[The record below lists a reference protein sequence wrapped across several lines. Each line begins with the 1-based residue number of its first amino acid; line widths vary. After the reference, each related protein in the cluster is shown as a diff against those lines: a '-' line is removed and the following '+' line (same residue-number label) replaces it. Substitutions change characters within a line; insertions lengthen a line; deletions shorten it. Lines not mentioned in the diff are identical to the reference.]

1 MTKEKNIM
9 PNTNETYITQ
19 NGLEKLKKE
28 LNNLINMKRREV
40 AEKINLA
47 KEFGDLKENAE
58 YIEAKN
64 EQAFVEGRIAE
75 LNYILKN
82 ATIIKETESNGVVK
96 IGSKIKIADESGEL
110 VKEYK
115 IVGRE
120 EADPVSGLISN
131 ESPIGNAF
139 LGKKIGEIV
148 EINVPKGVMKYKI
161 IEVN

>member
-1 MTKEKNIM
+1 MSNS
-9 PNTNETYITQ
+9 NQTYITKQ
-19 NGLEKLKKE
+19 GLEKIKIE
-28 LNNLINMKRREV
+28 LYNLINTKRKEI

-58 YIEAKN
+58 YHEAKN
-64 EQAFVEGRIAE
+64 EQAFIEGRIAE
-75 LNYILKN
+75 LNYILQN
-82 ATIIKETESNGVVK
+82 AVIIKETKSDGIVK
-96 IGSKIKIADESGEL
+96 VGSKIKIKDEKGKI

-120 EADPVSGLISN
+120 EANPSAGLISN

-139 LGKKIGEIV
+139 LNKKIGEVVKIK
-148 EINVPKGVMKYKI
+148 VPKGIIKYKI